1 VPFTANLSG
10 LLRAGIARN
19 SVKQS
24 FASSSAATGFG
35 DRSNR
40 DSKAK
45 VGIGLEYEYSG
56 ALAFRAEW
64 EQARLPVNQITD
76 SKVNLASGGD

>member
-1 VPFTANLSG
+1 MRALYCSF
-10 LLRAGIARN
+10 LLAGPATSQLLLPRE
-19 SVKQS
+19 
-24 FASSSAATGFG
+24 SSSAATGFG

-40 DSKAK
+40 DSKTK